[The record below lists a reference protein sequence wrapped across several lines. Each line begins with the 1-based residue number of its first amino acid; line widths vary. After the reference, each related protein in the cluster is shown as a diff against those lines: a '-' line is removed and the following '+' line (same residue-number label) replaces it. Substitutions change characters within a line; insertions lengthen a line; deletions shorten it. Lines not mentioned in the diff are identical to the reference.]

1 MEKLAEK
8 IAKHSKLILL
18 LAVILL
24 VPSVF
29 GYFNTDINYDI
40 LSYLPDDLSTTKA
53 EDILKDEFGCGS
65 LAMLIVENMDD
76 KDVAKIKDKVAQV
89 DGVAE
94 VLWIDDFMDLSVPK
108 EILPNDMTDFLYN
121 GDKSTMMI
129 VKMEEGTATLKTQN
143 AVESIRKIA
152 GKQAFLSGM
161 SGIVKDTKDLADKEV
176 PLYVLVAS
184 ILILI
189 ILGLTL
195 ESSVIPVIFIVSI
208 GMAVIYNFGS
218 NIFLGEISY
227 ITKALAA
234 VLQLGVTM
242 DYSIFLLHRYEEE
255 EKKYPDDKIKA
266 MSKAITNTVV
276 SVFGS
281 STTTVAGFL
290 ALCVMDLSF
299 GKDIGIVMAKG
310 VIIGVLCTVTI
321 LPSFI
326 LVFDKQIA
334 KYKHKTILP
343 KFQRASK
350 GIVKNHKKLA
360 ILFVI
365 IFIPAYLGY
374 KNADVYYNLD
384 ETLPDTLPSIIATNK
399 MKHDYSMESTNF
411 ILVKDSVSSNNV
423 SEMIKEIEDLDGIT
437 SVIGL
442 EKYIGPRIDEEFLP
456 EDIINQVKSGGYE
469 EILVNSKYKAA
480 SNECNAQIEELNK
493 IVHEYDEDG
502 LVGGEAPLT
511 LDLIKIADTDF
522 KKVSLVSIL
531 AIFIIIA
538 ILFKS
543 VSLPVILVSAIE
555 CAIFVN
561 LGIPYYTGTV
571 EPFIASIVLGTIQ
584 LGATVDYAILLCSRF
599 KEELNT
605 GLDKYKAMEVAIKSS
620 APSILTSALTFFGA
634 TVGVGFISQLEMI
647 SSLCT
652 LMARGAIVSMFMII
666 FILPA
671 ILLLFESIIVKTSK
685 NFIEISDSAKE
696 SN

>member
-1 MEKLAEK
+1 MEKIAEK
-8 IAKHSKLILL
+8 IAKNSKLILL
-18 LAVILL
+18 SAIILL
-24 VPSVF
+24 VPSIF
-29 GYFNTDINYDI
+29 GYFHTDINYDI
-40 LSYLPDDLSTTKA
+40 LSYLPDNISTTKA
-53 EDILKDEFGCGS
+53 EGILKDEFGCGT
-65 LAMLIVENMDD
+65 LAMLIVENMED
-76 KDVAKIKDKVAQV
+76 KDVAKIKDKVTQV
-89 DGVAE
+89 EGVAE
-94 VLWIDDFMDLSVPK
+94 VLWVDDFMDLSVPK
-108 EILPNDMTDFLYN
+108 EILPNDMTEFLYN

-129 VKMEEGTATLKTQN
+129 VKMEEGTATIKTQN

-161 SGIVKDTKDLADKEV
+161 CGIVKDTKDLADKEV
-176 PLYVLVAS
+176 TLYILAAS
-184 ILILI
+184 LLILV

-195 ESSVIPVIFIVSI
+195 ESSVIPVIFLISI

-255 EKKYPDDKIKA
+255 EKKYPNDKIKA
-266 MSKAITNTVV
+266 MTKAITNTVV
-276 SVFGS
+276 SIFGS
-281 STTTVAGFL
+281 SITTVAGFL
-290 ALCVMDLSF
+290 ALCVMELGF

-326 LVFDKQIA
+326 LIFDKPIA

-343 KFQRASK
+343 KFKKTSK
-350 GIVKNHKKLA
+350 GIVKHYKKLA

-365 IFIPAYLGY
+365 IFVPSFIGY

-399 MKHDYSMESTNF
+399 MKHDYNMESTNS
-411 ILVKDSVSSNNV
+411 ILVKDSVSSNDV
-423 SEMIKEIEDLDGIT
+423 SKMIKEIENLDGIT

-442 EKYIGPRIDEEFLP
+442 EKYLGPRINEEFLP
-456 EDIINQVKSGGYE
+456 EDVVSEIKSGGYE
-469 EILVNSKYKAA
+469 QILVNSKYKSA
-480 SNECNAQIEELNK
+480 SDECNTQIEELNK
-493 IVHEYDEDG
+493 IVHKYDKDG

-522 KKVSLVSIL
+522 KKVSFISNL
-531 AIFIIIA
+531 AIFLIIA
-538 ILFKS
+538 VLFKS
-543 VSLPVILVSAIE
+543 ASLPVILVATIE

-561 LGIPYYTGTV
+561 LGIPYYTGTI

-605 GLDKYKAMEVAIKSS
+605 GLDKYKSMELAIKSS

-634 TVGVGFISQLEMI
+634 TVGVGFISKLEMI

-685 NFIEISDSAKE
+685 NFIELSGSAKE
-696 SN
+696 TN

>member
-152 GKQAFLSGM
+152 GRQAFLSGM

-195 ESSVIPVIFIVSI
+195 ESSVIPVIFLVSI

-266 MSKAITNTVV
+266 MTKAITNTVV

-281 STTTVAGFL
+281 SITTVAGFL
-290 ALCVMDLSF
+290 ALCVMDLGF

-365 IFIPAYLGY
+365 IFIPAYIGY

-411 ILVKDSVSSNNV
+411 ILVKDSVSSNDV

-480 SNECNAQIEELNK
+480 SDECNAQIEELNK
-493 IVHEYDEDG
+493 IVHKYDKDG

-522 KKVSLVSIL
+522 KKVSLISIL

-543 VSLPVILVSAIE
+543 VSLPVILVAAIE

-605 GLDKYKAMEVAIKSS
+605 GFDKYKAMEVAIRSS

-671 ILLLFESIIVKTSK
+671 ILLLFESMIVKTSK
-685 NFIEISDSAKE
+685 NFIEIYDSSKE